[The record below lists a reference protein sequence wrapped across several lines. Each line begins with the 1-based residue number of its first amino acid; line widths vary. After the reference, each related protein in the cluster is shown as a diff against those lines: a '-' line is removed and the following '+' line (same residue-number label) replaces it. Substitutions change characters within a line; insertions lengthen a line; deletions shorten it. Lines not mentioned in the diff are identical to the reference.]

1 VRWLLALVVVVA
13 TLGYLPASAVAQSG
27 EDAPG
32 DAEPAWGRRQA
43 GPVVLSTAHFDVAV
57 PNASPLSER
66 AEGIAAV
73 AEAVLPDVQ
82 TRLGA
87 TLSDRVRLEIWPGT
101 AARGDCAPRAAAMPA
116 ARRILLFASPVT
128 LEPGALRAFL
138 AHELGH
144 QLTYDRWA
152 TLGPDRRLSEGLA
165 TWAAEPYWLQWR
177 GWSSLDTAVADLVH
191 SGAVE
196 SLGEEPAGCLVP
208 AQRDVYYSAWA
219 SLVDY
224 LVRHYGWDAFG
235 EALMLPASGDDRADY
250 DAAFGHTLDDIVA
263 DWRRELGAIGR

>member
-1 VRWLLALVVVVA
+1 LALVILLALH
-13 TLGYLPASAVAQSG
+13 GYLPSSAVAQSG
-27 EDAPG
+27 EDAQG
-32 DAEPAWGRRQA
+32 DNQPAWGRRQA
-43 GPVVLSTAHFDVAV
+43 GPVVLSTADFDVAV

-66 AEGIAAV
+66 AAEVAAV
-73 AEAVLPDVQ
+73 AEAVLPYVQ

-101 AARGDCAPRAAAMPA
+101 AARGDCAPRAAAMPTE
-116 ARRILLFASPVT
+116 RRILLFASPVT

-165 TWAAEPYWLQWR
+165 TWAAESYWLQWR
-177 GWSSLDTAVADLVH
+177 GWSSLDAAVADLLR
-191 SGAVE
+191 SGTVE
-196 SLGEEPAGCLVP
+196 SLGEEPPGCLVP

-224 LVRHYGWDAFG
+224 LVRHYGWDSFG
-235 EALMLPASGDDRADY
+235 EALVLPASSDDRADY
-250 DAAFGHTLDDIVA
+250 YAAFGHTLEEIVA
-263 DWRRELGAIGR
+263 DWRRELGAIGH